1 MATAVVRGGAAGGAR
16 GQAGTQPG
24 RAPLVLT
31 ALILVAAVANLNL
44 TVANVVLP
52 DIGRAAY
59 PTTLALITALWSG
72 PPRTRAIALWS
83 GIGGAITALG
93 PMLAGPSAA
102 ALLVGLG
109 VPAHSPARGGGPGHG
124 RPLGPRARQR
134 EHRPGGPPGRRA
146 VHDLRRGAG
155 HHDQLRAG
163 AGRGRAGP
171 GHRPA
176 RAGRRGRVRAPAAPR
191 PAPALRPARGR
202 AADLLGGRGRRHHRV
217 RLADG
222 GDLRRAAVPA
232 GRAGLLGAR

>member
-52 DIGRAAY
+52 DIGRGLPDDA
-59 PTTLALITALWSG
+59 G
-72 PPRTRAIALWS
+72 PDHRAMV
-83 GIGGAITALG
+83 G
-93 PMLAGPSAA
+93 PAPDPGHRAVVRHRRRHHRARPDAGRPSAA

-163 AGRGRAGP
+163 TGRGRAGP